1 MQRFLS
7 LCFLSL
13 MYLLLSPST
22 SLATSQLSGS
32 GVSESALLPDALV
45 GFRGKDNKSTVF
57 RGQTALH
64 YGTIDFASEVI
75 NTVFTASGHQV
86 LYVDTGVSFKNILE
100 ISAGAGF
107 IQEMGWLL
115 SEDGSVSDEHDML
128 TVLPLNAATTLRLDF
143 FDEQLLVPYVSAGLD
158 YWVWRENW
166 TSPAADGTSVAEEV
180 IGAKVGNH
188 WSVGGQFLLDSFDP
202 SGASRTALKTGIQDS
217 YLQIEYRN
225 QAVGDR
231 DGISFDSSSWSAGLR
246 FNY

>member
-1 MQRFLS
+1 MQRFQS

-13 MYLLLSPST
+13 SYLLLSPSI

-32 GVSESALLPDALV
+32 GVTDGALVPDALV
-45 GFRGKDNKSTVF
+45 GYRGKGDNPSAF
-57 RGQTALH
+57 RGQTSVH
-64 YGTIDFASEVI
+64 YGSIDFESEVI

-86 LYVDTGVSFKNILE
+86 LYLDTGVSYKNILE
-100 ISAGAGF
+100 LSVGAGF

-128 TVLPLNAATTLRLDF
+128 TVLPLNASTTLRLDF
-143 FDEQLLVPYVSAGLD
+143 FEEQLLVPYASAGLD

-166 TSPAADGTSVAEEV
+166 MSPGADGDSAAEE
-180 IGAKVGNH
+180 ISGAKIGSH
-188 WSVGGQFLLDSFDP
+188 WSVGGQLLLDSFDP

-217 YLQIEYRN
+217 YFQIEYRS
-225 QAVGDR
+225 QTIGDS
-231 DGISFDSSSWSAGLR
+231 DGLSFDSSSWTAGMR